1 MFMGCGRMEKNYR
14 VTTFVM
20 DSGERYCMVV
30 DRATGLPMYY
40 PTLFLT
46 TQIRNRG
53 NAFSTTLAAANNL
66 VLLLR
71 FVDRRGINLE
81 QRFLNKDFFKPH
93 ELDDLRDFA
102 QCKQGKKPL
111 MVPSKPWL
119 EDATINTV
127 DNGTQHSRLTTF
139 ANYLRW
145 YAMHILK
152 TPELEVVEQINA
164 MAEQTK
170 MRRPSKK
177 GRNSD
182 LQDRSLSDVQLD
194 ALFELIQP
202 GSESNPFSIDVQ
214 RRNRLMILLLFY
226 LGIRGGELL
235 NIRIQDIDFSTNR
248 IRVVRRADERADSRT
263 NEPNA
268 KTRERLLP
276 LAESLVQELHRYIT
290 QDRRNVRNAKKNDYL
305 FVTYKRG
312 PTVGNPIS
320 KGGYHK
326 IFTVVRAVSPQLY
339 AATGHS
345 LRHTWNRKFSERMD
359 AMDEQVSEERQEQ
372 VRSYLMGWRAGSGT
386 AATYNKR
393 FIQQK
398 GFEAAL
404 ALQKA
409 NGTRLPEDLKN
420 DDE

>member
-326 IFTVVRAVSPQLY
+326 IFTVVRGVVAQID
-339 AATGHS
+339 AA
-345 LRHTWNRKFSERMD
+345 
-359 AMDEQVSEERQEQ
+359 
-372 VRSYLMGWRAGSGT
+372 
-386 AATYNKR
+386 
-393 FIQQK
+393 
-398 GFEAAL
+398 
-404 ALQKA
+404 
-409 NGTRLPEDLKN
+409 
-420 DDE
+420 

>member
-1 MFMGCGRMEKNYR
+1 MEKTYG
-14 VTTFVM
+14 VTSFVM

-30 DRATGLPMYY
+30 DRSTGLPVYY

-46 TQIRNRG
+46 TQIRNKG
-53 NAFSTTLAAANNL
+53 DAFSTMLAAASNI
-66 VLLLR
+66 VMLLR
-71 FVDRRGINLE
+71 FVESRGINLE
-81 QRFLNKDFFKPH
+81 QRFLTKDFFKPN

-102 QCKQGKKPL
+102 QRKQGKRL
-111 MVPSKPWL
+111 SRAPSNTWL
-119 EDATINTV
+119 EDATIDTV

-152 TPELEVVEQINA
+152 MAELEVVQQINA
-164 MAEQTK
+164 MAEQIK

-177 GRNSD
+177 CRNSD

-202 GSESNPFSIDVQ
+202 GSESNPFSIEVQ
-214 RRNRLMILLLFY
+214 HRNRLMILLLFY

-276 LAESLVQELHRYIT
+276 LAESLVQELHCYIT
-290 QDRRNVRNAKKNDYL
+290 QDRRKIRNAKRNDYL
-305 FVTYKRG
+305 FVTYKSG

-320 KGGYHK
+320 KEGYHK
-326 IFTVVRAVSPQLY
+326 IFSVVRAVSPQLY
-339 AATGHS
+339 ATTGHS

-372 VRSYLMGWRAGSGT
+372 VRSYLMGWRENSGT

-404 ALQKA
+404 ALQNG
-409 NGTRLPEDLKN
+409 NGTRLPEDMKN
-420 DDE
+420 DAE

>member
-1 MFMGCGRMEKNYR
+1 MEKNYR

-30 DRATGLPMYY
+30 DRASGLPMYY

-46 TQIRNRG
+46 TQIRNKG

-71 FVDRRGINLE
+71 FLESRDINLE
-81 QRFLNKDFFKPH
+81 QRFLTKDFFKPH

-102 QCKQGKKPL
+102 QRKQVR
-111 MVPSKPWL
+111 MPSKALSNPWL
-119 EDATINTV
+119 DDELTNIV

-152 TPELEVVEQINA
+152 MPELDVVEQINA
-164 MAEQTK
+164 MAEQIKT
-170 MRRPSKK
+170 RRPSKQ
-177 GRNSD
+177 GRNGD
-182 LQDRSLSDVQLD
+182 LQDKSLSDVQLD

-202 GSESNPFSIDVQ
+202 GSASNPFSIDVQ

-248 IRVVRRADERADSRT
+248 IHIVRRADERADSRT

-276 LAESLVQELHRYIT
+276 LAESLVQELHGYIT

-305 FVTYKRG
+305 FVTYKRW

-320 KGGYHK
+320 KAGYHK
-326 IFTVVRAVSPQLY
+326 IFSVVRAVSPQLY
-339 AATGHS
+339 AASGHS

-372 VRSYLMGWRAGSGT
+372 VRSYLMGWREGSGT

>member
-1 MFMGCGRMEKNYR
+1 MEKNYR

-30 DRATGLPMYY
+30 DRASGLPMYY

-46 TQIRNRG
+46 TQIRNKG
-53 NAFSTTLAAANNL
+53 NAFSTMLAAANNL

-71 FVDRRGINLE
+71 FLDSRGINLE
-81 QRFLNKDFFKPH
+81 QRLLTKDFFKPH
-93 ELDDLRDFA
+93 EMDDLRDFA
-102 QCKQGKKPL
+102 QRKQGR
-111 MVPSKPWL
+111 MSSKALSNPWL
-119 EDATINTV
+119 DDELTNIV

-152 TPELEVVEQINA
+152 MPELEVVEQINA
-164 MAEQTK
+164 MAEQIKT
-170 MRRPSKK
+170 RRPSKQ
-177 GRNSD
+177 GRNGD
-182 LQDRSLSDVQLD
+182 LQDKSLSDVQLD
-194 ALFELIQP
+194 ALFEHIQP
-202 GSESNPFSIDVQ
+202 GSASNPFSMDVQ

-248 IRVVRRADERADSRT
+248 IRIVRRADERADSRT

-276 LAESLVQELHRYIT
+276 LAESLVQELHSYIT
-290 QDRRNVRNAKKNDYL
+290 QDRRNVLNAKKNDYL

-320 KGGYHK
+320 KEGYHK
-326 IFTVVRAVSPQLY
+326 IFSVIRAVSPQLY
-339 AATGHS
+339 ATTGHS

-359 AMDEQVSEERQEQ
+359 AMDEQVSEGRQEQ
-372 VRSYLMGWRAGSGT
+372 VRSYLMGWRENSGT

-404 ALQKA
+404 ALQNG
-409 NGTRLPEDLKN
+409 NGTRLPESMKN
-420 DDE
+420 DAE

>member
-1 MFMGCGRMEKNYR
+1 MEKNYR

-30 DRATGLPMYY
+30 DRVSGLPMYY

-46 TQIRNRG
+46 TQIRNKG

-66 VLLLR
+66 VLLLLFLESR
-71 FVDRRGINLE
+71 DINLE
-81 QRFLNKDFFKPH
+81 QRFLTKDFFKPH

-102 QCKQGKKPL
+102 QCKQGR
-111 MVPSKPWL
+111 MPSKALSNPWL
-119 EDATINTV
+119 DDELTNIV

-152 TPELEVVEQINA
+152 MPELDVVEQINA
-164 MAEQTK
+164 MAEQIKT
-170 MRRPSKK
+170 RRPSKQ
-177 GRNSD
+177 GRNGDS
-182 LQDRSLSDVQLD
+182 QDKSLSDVQLD

-202 GSESNPFSIDVQ
+202 GSASNPFSIDVQ

-248 IRVVRRADERADSRT
+248 IHIVRRADERADSRT

-276 LAESLVQELHRYIT
+276 LAESLVQELHGYIT

-320 KGGYHK
+320 KAGYHK
-326 IFTVVRAVSPQLY
+326 IFSVVRAVSPQLY
-339 AATGHS
+339 AASGHS

-372 VRSYLMGWRAGSGT
+372 VRSYLMGWREGSGT

>member
-1 MFMGCGRMEKNYR
+1 
-14 VTTFVM
+14 
-20 DSGERYCMVV
+20 MVV
-30 DRATGLPMYY
+30 DRFSGLPVYY

-53 NAFSTTLAAANNL
+53 DAFSTMLAAASNL
-66 VLLLR
+66 VMLLR
-71 FVDRRGINLE
+71 FVESRGINLE
-81 QRFLNKDFFKPH
+81 QRFLTKDFFKPH

-102 QCKQGKKPL
+102 QRKQGKKPL
-111 MVPSKPWL
+111 MAPSSPWL
-119 EDATINTV
+119 EDTTIDTV
-127 DNGTQHSRLTTF
+127 ANGTQHSRLTTF

-152 TPELEVVEQINA
+152 MPELEVVEKINA
-164 MAEQTK
+164 MAEQIKT
-170 MRRPSKK
+170 RRPSKK
-177 GRNSD
+177 DRNSD
-182 LQDRSLSDVQLD
+182 FQDRSLSDVQLD
-194 ALFELIQP
+194 ALFEVIQP

-248 IRVVRRADERADSRT
+248 IRIVRRADERADSRT

-276 LAESLVQELHRYIT
+276 LAESLVQELHSYIT
-290 QDRRNVRNAKKNDYL
+290 QDRRKIRNAKKNDYL
-305 FVTYKRG
+305 FVTYKLG

-320 KGGYHK
+320 KAGYHK
-326 IFTVVRAVSPQLY
+326 IFSVVRAVSPQLY

-359 AMDEQVSEERQEQ
+359 AMDEQIREERQEQ
-372 VRSYLMGWRAGSGT
+372 VRSYLMGWREGSGT

-393 FIQQK
+393 FIRQK

-404 ALQKA
+404 ALQEG
-409 NGTRLPEDLKN
+409 NGTRLPEDMKKN
-420 DDE
+420 DE

>member
-1 MFMGCGRMEKNYR
+1 
-14 VTTFVM
+14 M

-30 DRATGLPMYY
+30 DRSSGLPVYY

-46 TQIRNRG
+46 TQIRNKG
-53 NAFSTTLAAANNL
+53 DAFSTMLAAASNL
-66 VLLLR
+66 VMLLR
-71 FVDRRGINLE
+71 FVDNRGINLE
-81 QRFLNKDFFKPH
+81 KRFLRKDFFKPH

-102 QCKQGKKPL
+102 QRKQGKKPL
-111 MVPSKPWL
+111 MASFSPWL
-119 EDATINTV
+119 EHTTIDTV

-139 ANYLRW
+139 ASYLRW

-152 TPELEVVEQINA
+152 MAGLEVVEQINA
-164 MAEQTK
+164 MVTQIKA
-170 MRRPSKK
+170 RRPSKK

-194 ALFELIQP
+194 ALFEVTLP
-202 GSESNPFSIDVQ
+202 GSESNPFSKDVQ

-235 NIRIQDIDFSTNR
+235 NIRIRDIDFSTNR
-248 IRVVRRADERADSRT
+248 IRIVRRADELADSRT

-276 LAESLVQELHRYIT
+276 LAEPLVQELHRYIT
-290 QDRRNVRNAKKNDYL
+290 QDRRKVRNAKKNDYL
-305 FVTYKRG
+305 FVTYKLG
-312 PTVGNPIS
+312 PNVGNPIS

-326 IFTVVRAVSPQLY
+326 IFSVVRTVSPQLY
-339 AATGHS
+339 VATGHS
-345 LRHTWNRKFSERMD
+345 LRHTWNRRFSERMD
-359 AMDEQVSEERQEQ
+359 AMNEKVSEERQEQ
-372 VRSYLMGWRAGSGT
+372 LRSYLMGWRNGSGT

-404 ALQKA
+404 ALQGN

-420 DDE
+420 EDE

>member
-1 MFMGCGRMEKNYR
+1 MEKNYR

-30 DRATGLPMYY
+30 DRASGLPMYY

-46 TQIRNRG
+46 TQIRNKG

-71 FVDRRGINLE
+71 FLESRDINLE
-81 QRFLNKDFFKPH
+81 QRFLTKDFFKPH

-102 QCKQGKKPL
+102 QRKQGR
-111 MVPSKPWL
+111 MPSKALSNPWL
-119 EDATINTV
+119 DDELTNIV

-152 TPELEVVEQINA
+152 MPELDVVEQTNA
-164 MAEQTK
+164 MAEQIKT
-170 MRRPSKK
+170 RRPSKQ
-177 GRNSD
+177 GRNGD
-182 LQDRSLSDVQLD
+182 LQDKSLSDVQLD

-202 GSESNPFSIDVQ
+202 GSASNPFSIDVQ

-248 IRVVRRADERADSRT
+248 IHIVRRADERADSRT

-276 LAESLVQELHRYIT
+276 LAESLVQELHGYIT

-320 KGGYHK
+320 KAGYHK
-326 IFTVVRAVSPQLY
+326 IFSVVRAVSPQLY
-339 AATGHS
+339 AASGHS

-372 VRSYLMGWRAGSGT
+372 VRSYLMGWREGSGT

-409 NGTRLPEDLKN
+409 NGTRLPEDLEN

>member
-1 MFMGCGRMEKNYR
+1 MKKNFG
-14 VTTFVM
+14 VTTFIM
-20 DSGERYCMVV
+20 DSGERYCIVV
-30 DRATGLPMYY
+30 DRSSGLPMYY
-40 PTLFLT
+40 PTLYLT

-53 NAFSTTLAAANNL
+53 DAFSTMMTTASNL
-66 VLLLR
+66 VMLLR
-71 FVDRRGINLE
+71 FVESRGINLE
-81 QRFLNKDFFKPH
+81 QRFLTKDFFKPY

-102 QCKQGKKPL
+102 QLKQSTPTSSSL
-111 MVPSKPWL
+111 SNPWL
-119 EDATINTV
+119 EDATTDTV

-152 TPELEVVEQINA
+152 TTELEVVEQINA
-164 MAEQTK
+164 MADQIK

-182 LQDRSLSDVQLD
+182 FQDRSLSDVQLD
-194 ALFELIQP
+194 ALFQVIQP
-202 GSESNPFSIDVQ
+202 SSESNPFSIDVQ

-235 NIRIQDIDFSTNR
+235 NIRIQDIDFSSNR
-248 IRVVRRADERADSRT
+248 IRIIRRADERDDSRT

-276 LAESLVQELHRYIT
+276 LAKSLVHELHTYIT
-290 QDRRNVRNAKKNDYL
+290 QDRRKVRNAKKNDYL

-326 IFTVVRAVSPQLY
+326 IFSVVRAVSPQLY

-345 LRHTWNRKFSERMD
+345 IRHTWNRKFSERMD

-372 VRSYLMGWRAGSGT
+372 LRSYLMGWRDGSGT

-404 ALQKA
+404 ALQEG
-409 NGTRLPEDLKN
+409 NGIRLPESIKN

>member
-1 MFMGCGRMEKNYR
+1 MEKNYR

-30 DRATGLPMYY
+30 DRASGLPMYY

-46 TQIRNRG
+46 TQIRNKG

-71 FVDRRGINLE
+71 FLESRDINLE
-81 QRFLNKDFFKPH
+81 QRFLTKDFFKPH

-102 QCKQGKKPL
+102 QRKQGR
-111 MVPSKPWL
+111 MPSKALSNPWL
-119 EDATINTV
+119 DDELTNIV

-152 TPELEVVEQINA
+152 MPELDVVEQINA
-164 MAEQTK
+164 MAEQIKT
-170 MRRPSKK
+170 RRPSKQ
-177 GRNSD
+177 GRNGD
-182 LQDRSLSDVQLD
+182 LQDKSLSDVQLD
-194 ALFELIQP
+194 ALFELMQP
-202 GSESNPFSIDVQ
+202 GSASNPFSIDVQ

-248 IRVVRRADERADSRT
+248 IHIVRRADERADSRT

-276 LAESLVQELHRYIT
+276 LAESLVQELHGYIT

-320 KGGYHK
+320 KAGYHK
-326 IFTVVRAVSPQLY
+326 IFSVVRAVSPHLY
-339 AATGHS
+339 AASGHS

-372 VRSYLMGWRAGSGT
+372 VRSYLMGWREGSGT

>member
-1 MFMGCGRMEKNYR
+1 M
-14 VTTFVM
+14 
-20 DSGERYCMVV
+20 
-30 DRATGLPMYY
+30 A
-40 PTLFLT
+40 
-46 TQIRNRG
+46 
-53 NAFSTTLAAANNL
+53 
-66 VLLLR
+66 
-71 FVDRRGINLE
+71 
-81 QRFLNKDFFKPH
+81 
-93 ELDDLRDFA
+93 
-102 QCKQGKKPL
+102 
-111 MVPSKPWL
+111 PSNPWR
-119 EDATINTV
+119 EDATTDTV

-152 TPELEVVEQINA
+152 MPELEVVEQINA
-164 MAEQTK
+164 MAEQIKT
-170 MRRPSKK
+170 RRPSKQ

-235 NIRIQDIDFSTNR
+235 NIRIQDIDFSSNR
-248 IRVVRRADERADSRT
+248 IRIVRRADERADSRT
-263 NEPNA
+263 NEPNV

-276 LAESLVQELHRYIT
+276 LAESLVQELHSYIA

-320 KGGYHK
+320 KAGYHK
-326 IFTVVRAVSPQLY
+326 IFSVVRAVSPQLY

-359 AMDEQVSEERQEQ
+359 AMDEQVSEGRQEQ
-372 VRSYLMGWRAGSGT
+372 VRSYLMGWRDGSGT

-393 FIQQK
+393 FIRQK
-398 GFEAAL
+398 GVEAAL

>member
-30 DRATGLPMYY
+30 DRASGLPVYY

-53 NAFSTTLAAANNL
+53 AAFSTMLVAANNL
-66 VLLLR
+66 LLLLR
-71 FVDRRGINLE
+71 FLDSRGINLE
-81 QRFLNKDFFKPH
+81 QRFLSKDFFKPH
-93 ELDDLRDFA
+93 ELDALRDFA
-102 QCKQGKKPL
+102 QRKQGKKPL
-111 MVPSKPWL
+111 MVPSNPCV
-119 EDATINTV
+119 EDATIDTV

-152 TPELEVVEQINA
+152 MPELDVVEQIKT
-164 MAEQTK
+164 MATQIK
-170 MRRPSKK
+170 VRRPSKMS
-177 GRNSD
+177 RNST

-194 ALFELIQP
+194 VLFELIQP
-202 GSESNPFSIDVQ
+202 GSASNPFSIDVQ

-248 IRVVRRADERADSRT
+248 IRIVRRADERADSRT

-290 QDRRNVRNAKKNDYL
+290 QDRRKVQNAKKNDYL

-320 KGGYHK
+320 KAGYHK
-326 IFTVVRAVSPQLY
+326 IFSVVRAVSPQLC

-372 VRSYLMGWRAGSGT
+372 VRSYLMGWREGSGT

-404 ALQKA
+404 ALQKG
-409 NGTRLPEDLKN
+409 NGTRLPEDLNN

>member
-1 MFMGCGRMEKNYR
+1 MKKLYG
-14 VTTFVM
+14 VTKFVM

-30 DRATGLPMYY
+30 ERSSGLPVYY

-53 NAFSTTLAAANNL
+53 DAFSTMLAAASNL
-66 VLLLR
+66 VMLLR
-71 FVDRRGINLE
+71 FVESRDIDLE
-81 QRFLNKDFFKPH
+81 QRFLTKDFFRPH

-102 QCKQGKKPL
+102 QCKQGKRTLIVSSTPCL
-111 MVPSKPWL
+111 A
-119 EDATINTV
+119 DAMTDTV

-139 ANYLRW
+139 ANYLYW

-152 TPELEVVEQINA
+152 TAELEVVEQINT
-164 MAEQTK
+164 MAQQIK
-170 MRRPSKK
+170 KRRPSKK
-177 GRNSD
+177 RRSSE

-194 ALFELIQP
+194 SLFEVIQP

-235 NIRIQDIDFSTNR
+235 NIRIKDVDFSTNR
-248 IRVVRRADERADSRT
+248 IRIVRRADERVDSRT
-263 NEPNA
+263 NQPNA

-276 LAESLVQELHRYIT
+276 LAESLVQELHIYII
-290 QDRRNVRNAKKNDYL
+290 QDRRKVPNAKKNDYL
-305 FVTYKRG
+305 FVTYKPG

-326 IFTVVRAVSPQLY
+326 IFSVVRAVSPQLF

-345 LRHTWNRKFSERMD
+345 LRHTWNRMFSERMD

-372 VRSYLMGWRAGSGT
+372 LRSYLMGWRDGSGT

-393 FIQQK
+393 FIRQK

-404 ALQKA
+404 ALQEA
-409 NGTRLPEDLKN
+409 NGTRLPEDFKN

>member
-1 MFMGCGRMEKNYR
+1 MVMER
-14 VTTFVM
+14 
-20 DSGERYCMVV
+20 SS
-30 DRATGLPMYY
+30 GLPVYY

-53 NAFSTTLAAANNL
+53 DAFSTMLAAASNL
-66 VLLLR
+66 VMLLR
-71 FVDRRGINLE
+71 FVDSRGINLE
-81 QRFLNKDFFKPH
+81 QRFLSKDFFKPH

-102 QCKQGKKPL
+102 QRKQGKKPL
-111 MVPSKPWL
+111 MASSTPWL
-119 EDATINTV
+119 ADAMTDTV

-152 TPELEVVEQINA
+152 TAELEVVEQINA
-164 MAEQTK
+164 MAQQLK
-170 MRRPSKK
+170 KRRPSRKS
-177 GRNSD
+177 RSSE
-182 LQDRSLSDVQLD
+182 LQDRSLNDVQLD
-194 ALFELIQP
+194 SLFEVIRP

-235 NIRIQDIDFSTNR
+235 NIRIQDVDFSTNR
-248 IRVVRRADERADSRT
+248 IRIVRRADERADSRT
-263 NEPNA
+263 NQPNA

-276 LAESLVQELHRYIT
+276 LAESLVQELHSYII
-290 QDRRNVRNAKKNDYL
+290 QDRRKVRNAKKNDYL
-305 FVTYKRG
+305 FVTYKLG
-312 PTVGNPIS
+312 PTIGNPIS

-326 IFTVVRAVSPQLY
+326 IFSVVRAVSPQLH

-359 AMDEQVSEERQEQ
+359 AMNEKVSEERQEQ
-372 VRSYLMGWRAGSGT
+372 LRSYLMGWRDGSGT

-404 ALQKA
+404 ALQEG
-409 NGTRLPEDLKN
+409 NGTRLPKDMKN

>member
-1 MFMGCGRMEKNYR
+1 MEKNYR

-30 DRATGLPMYY
+30 DRASGLPMYY

-46 TQIRNRG
+46 TQIRNKG

-71 FVDRRGINLE
+71 FLESRDINLE
-81 QRFLNKDFFKPH
+81 QRFLTKDFFKPH

-102 QCKQGKKPL
+102 QRKQGR
-111 MVPSKPWL
+111 MPSKALSNPWL
-119 EDATINTV
+119 DDELTNIV

-152 TPELEVVEQINA
+152 MPELDAVEQINA
-164 MAEQTK
+164 MAEQIKT
-170 MRRPSKK
+170 RRPSKQ
-177 GRNSD
+177 GRNGD
-182 LQDRSLSDVQLD
+182 LQDKSLSDVQLD

-202 GSESNPFSIDVQ
+202 GSASNPFSIDVQ

-248 IRVVRRADERADSRT
+248 IHIVRRADERADSRT

-276 LAESLVQELHRYIT
+276 LAESLVQELHGYIT

-320 KGGYHK
+320 KAGYHK
-326 IFTVVRAVSPQLY
+326 IFSVVRAVSPQLY
-339 AATGHS
+339 AASGHS

-372 VRSYLMGWRAGSGT
+372 VRSYLMGWREDSGT

-409 NGTRLPEDLKN
+409 NGTRLPEDLEN

>member
-1 MFMGCGRMEKNYR
+1 MEKNYR

-30 DRATGLPMYY
+30 DRASGLPMYY

-46 TQIRNRG
+46 TQIRNKG

-71 FVDRRGINLE
+71 FLESRDINLE
-81 QRFLNKDFFKPH
+81 QRFLTKDFFKPH

-102 QCKQGKKPL
+102 QRKQGR
-111 MVPSKPWL
+111 MPSKAFSNPWL
-119 EDATINTV
+119 DDELVNIV

-152 TPELEVVEQINA
+152 MPELDVVEQIKT
-164 MAEQTK
+164 MATQIK
-170 MRRPSKK
+170 VRRPSKK
-177 GRNSD
+177 SRNST

-194 ALFELIQP
+194 VLFETIKLD
-202 GSESNPFSIDVQ
+202 SEWNPFSIDVQ
-214 RRNRLMILLLFY
+214 RRNRLMILLLY
-226 LGIRGGELL
+226 HLGIRGGELL
-235 NIRIQDIDFSTNR
+235 NIRIQDIDFSSNR
-248 IRVVRRADERADSRT
+248 IRIVRRADERADSRT

-268 KTRERLLP
+268 KTRERLIP
-276 LAESLVQELHRYIT
+276 LAESLAQELHSYIT
-290 QDRRNVRNAKKNDYL
+290 KDRRKVQNAKKNDYL

-320 KGGYHK
+320 KAGYHK
-326 IFTVVRAVSPQLY
+326 IFSLVKDVSPQLY
-339 AATGHS
+339 TVTGHS

-359 AMDEQVSEERQEQ
+359 AMDEPVSEERQEQ
-372 VRSYLMGWRAGSGT
+372 IRAYLQGWKPGSGT

-404 ALQKA
+404 ALQEG
-409 NGTRLPEDLKN
+409 NGTRLPKDMKI

>member
-1 MFMGCGRMEKNYR
+1 
-14 VTTFVM
+14 
-20 DSGERYCMVV
+20 MVV
-30 DRATGLPMYY
+30 DRSTALPVYY

-46 TQIRNRG
+46 TQIRNKG
-53 NAFSTTLAAANNL
+53 DTFSTVLAAASNL
-66 VLLLR
+66 VMLLR
-71 FVDRRGINLE
+71 FVESRGINLE

-320 KGGYHK
+320 KG
-326 IFTVVRAVSPQLY
+326 A
-339 AATGHS
+339 
-345 LRHTWNRKFSERMD
+345 WNRKFSERMD

>member
-1 MFMGCGRMEKNYR
+1 MEKNYR

-30 DRATGLPMYY
+30 DRASGLPMYY

-46 TQIRNRG
+46 TQIRNKG

-71 FVDRRGINLE
+71 FLESRDINLE
-81 QRFLNKDFFKPH
+81 QRFLTKDFFKPH

-102 QCKQGKKPL
+102 QRKQGR
-111 MVPSKPWL
+111 MPSKALSNPWL
-119 EDATINTV
+119 DDELTNIV

-152 TPELEVVEQINA
+152 MPELDVVEQINA
-164 MAEQTK
+164 MAEQIKT
-170 MRRPSKK
+170 RRPSKQ
-177 GRNSD
+177 GRNGD
-182 LQDRSLSDVQLD
+182 LQDKSLSDVQLD

-202 GSESNPFSIDVQ
+202 GSASNPFSIDVQ

-248 IRVVRRADERADSRT
+248 IHIVRRADERADSRT

-276 LAESLVQELHRYIT
+276 LAESLVQELHGYIT

-320 KGGYHK
+320 KAGYHK
-326 IFTVVRAVSPQLY
+326 IFSVVRAVSPQLY
-339 AATGHS
+339 AASGHS

-372 VRSYLMGWRAGSGT
+372 VRSYLMGWREGSGT

>member
-1 MFMGCGRMEKNYR
+1 
-14 VTTFVM
+14 
-20 DSGERYCMVV
+20 MVV
-30 DRATGLPMYY
+30 DRVSGLPMYY

-46 TQIRNRG
+46 TQIRNKG

-71 FVDRRGINLE
+71 FLESRDINLE
-81 QRFLNKDFFKPH
+81 QRFLTKDFFKPH

-102 QCKQGKKPL
+102 QRKQGR
-111 MVPSKPWL
+111 MPSKALSNPWL
-119 EDATINTV
+119 DDELTNIV

-152 TPELEVVEQINA
+152 MPELDVVEQINA
-164 MAEQTK
+164 MAEQIKT
-170 MRRPSKK
+170 RRPSKQ
-177 GRNSD
+177 GRNGD
-182 LQDRSLSDVQLD
+182 LQDKSLSDVQLD
-194 ALFELIQP
+194 ALFELILP
-202 GSESNPFSIDVQ
+202 GSASNPFSIDVQ

-248 IRVVRRADERADSRT
+248 IHIVRRADERADSRT

-276 LAESLVQELHRYIT
+276 LAESLVQELHGYIT

-320 KGGYHK
+320 KAGYHK
-326 IFTVVRAVSPQLY
+326 IFSVVRAVSPQLY
-339 AATGHS
+339 AASGHS

-372 VRSYLMGWRAGSGT
+372 VRSYLMGWREGSGT

-398 GFEAAL
+398 RFEAAL

-420 DDE
+420 DDK

>member
-1 MFMGCGRMEKNYR
+1 MEKNYR

-71 FVDRRGINLE
+71 FLESRGIKLE
-81 QRFLNKDFFKPH
+81 QRFLTKDFFKPH

-102 QCKQGKKPL
+102 QRKQGR
-111 MVPSKPWL
+111 MPSKALSSPWL
-119 EDATINTV
+119 DDELTNIV

-152 TPELEVVEQINA
+152 MPELEVVEQINA
-164 MAEQTK
+164 MAEQIKT
-170 MRRPSKK
+170 RRPSKQ
-177 GRNSD
+177 GRNGD
-182 LQDRSLSDVQLD
+182 FRDKSLSDVQLD

-202 GSESNPFSIDVQ
+202 GSASNPFSMDVQ

-235 NIRIQDIDFSTNR
+235 NIRIQDIDFRTNR
-248 IRVVRRADERADSRT
+248 IRIVRRADERADSRT

-276 LAESLVQELHRYIT
+276 LAESLVQELHSYIT
-290 QDRRNVRNAKKNDYL
+290 QDRRNVLNAKKNDYL

-312 PTVGNPIS
+312 PTVGKPIS
-320 KGGYHK
+320 KGGYQK
-326 IFTVVRAVSPQLY
+326 IFSVVRAVSPQLY

-345 LRHTWNRKFSERMD
+345 FRHTWNRKFSERMD

-372 VRSYLMGWRAGSGT
+372 VRSYLMGWREGSGT

-404 ALQKA
+404 ALQKG

>member
-1 MFMGCGRMEKNYR
+1 
-14 VTTFVM
+14 
-20 DSGERYCMVV
+20 MVV
-30 DRATGLPMYY
+30 DRSTGLPAFY
-40 PTLFLT
+40 PLLFLT

-53 NAFSTTLAAANNL
+53 TAFSTMLVAANNL

-71 FVDRRGINLE
+71 FLDSRGINLE
-81 QRFLNKDFFKPH
+81 QRFLSKDFFKPH
-93 ELDDLRDFA
+93 ELDDLRDFT
-102 QCKQGKKPL
+102 QCKQETL
-111 MVPSKPWL
+111 PSSVHSNPWVK
-119 EDATINTV
+119 DATSNTV

-152 TPELEVVEQINA
+152 AAELEVVEQINA
-164 MAEQTK
+164 MAEQIKT
-170 MRRPSKK
+170 RRPLKK
-177 GRNSD
+177 SRNRE
-182 LQDRSLSDVQLD
+182 LQDRSLNDVQLD
-194 ALFELIQP
+194 VLFEVIRL
-202 GSESNPFSIDVQ
+202 GSTQNPFSANVQ

-235 NIRIQDIDFSTNR
+235 NIRIQDIDFSSNR
-248 IRVVRRADERADSRT
+248 IRIVRRADERADSRT

-268 KTRERLLP
+268 KTKERLLP
-276 LAESLVQELHRYIT
+276 LAESLIQELHSYIT
-290 QDRRNVRNAKKNDYL
+290 QDRRKIRNAKKNDYL
-305 FVTYKRG
+305 FVTYKLG

-320 KGGYHK
+320 KEGYHK
-326 IFTVVRAVSPQLY
+326 IFSVVRAVTPQLY

-359 AMDEQVSEERQEQ
+359 AMDEQISVERQEQ
-372 VRSYLMGWRAGSGT
+372 VRSYLMGWRDGSGT

-404 ALQKA
+404 ALQED
-409 NGTRLPEDLKN
+409 NGTRLPEDMQN
-420 DDE
+420 DA